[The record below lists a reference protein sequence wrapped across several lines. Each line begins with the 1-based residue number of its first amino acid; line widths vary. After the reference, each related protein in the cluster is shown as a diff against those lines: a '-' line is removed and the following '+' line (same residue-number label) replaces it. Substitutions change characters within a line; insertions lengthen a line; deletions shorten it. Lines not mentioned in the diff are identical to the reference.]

1 MTAGQSGS
9 NGTRHQCQDYFP
21 SLEGACRNTTTT
33 LTRAEIDS
41 LTLPIAQFNIKTIV
55 RSN

>member
-1 MTAGQSGS
+1 M
-9 NGTRHQCQDYFP
+9 GTRHQCQDFLP

-41 LTLPIAQFNIKTIV
+41 LRLPIAQLNIKTIV
-55 RSN
+55 RSD